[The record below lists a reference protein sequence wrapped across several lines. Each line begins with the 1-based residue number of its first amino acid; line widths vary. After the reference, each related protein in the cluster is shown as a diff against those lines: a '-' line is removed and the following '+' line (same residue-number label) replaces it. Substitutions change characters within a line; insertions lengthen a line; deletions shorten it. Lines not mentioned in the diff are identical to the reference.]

1 MTRFCG
7 QDACR
12 IDQNGRVKL
21 TPRLMEDFQ
30 KTSLD
35 VMLHCLTEGAMAV
48 YPQTVWSQMRDH
60 EPRPA
65 EKAAKSVVF
74 RRELRRFGA
83 YSQPQSISKQG
94 RITVPQLFRD
104 MLELT
109 PGESVVLVGIEIGIE
124 IWNEER
130 WALETR
136 KILAHQMERADAEMN
151 SDLQTFQQ
159 EGVES

>member
-1 MTRFCG
+1 MTWFCG

-21 TPRLMEDFQ
+21 TPRLMDDFQ
-30 KTSLD
+30 ETSLD
-35 VMLHCLTEGAMAV
+35 IMLHCLTEGALAV

-83 YSQPQSISKQG
+83 YSQPQAISKQG
-94 RITVPQLFRD
+94 RITIPQLFRD
-104 MLELT
+104 MLELN

-130 WALETR
+130 WARETR
-136 KILAHQMERADAEMN
+136 KILAHQIERADAEMN
-151 SDLQTFQQ
+151 NDLQTFQ
-159 EGVES
+159 

>member
-35 VMLHCLTEGAMAV
+35 VMLHCLTEGALAV

-83 YSQPQSISKQG
+83 YSQPESISKQG
-94 RITVPQLFRD
+94 RITIPQLFRD
-104 MLELT
+104 MLDLN
-109 PGESVVLVGIEIGIE
+109 PGESAVLVGAEIGIE
-124 IWNEER
+124 VWNEER
-130 WALETR
+130 WARETQ
-136 KILAHQMERADAEMN
+136 KILSHQMERADAEMN
-151 SDLQTFQQ
+151 SDLQTFRQ
-159 EGVES
+159 EGIES